1 MKRKARPVSGLSDTE
16 WAVMHCIWTLQ
27 RTSVREVFEELQ
39 DAHGWAYNT
48 VRTMMERL
56 RDKGFLA
63 CKKVGNMYFYTPT
76 RTRRSVSARALLDFA
91 EKVFEGAVG
100 PVFSHLIE
108 KEKLSDEE
116 LADIMEQIERR
127 KSE

>member
-1 MKRKARPVSGLSDTE
+1 MKRKERSGSGLSDAE
-16 WAVMHCIWTLQ
+16 WAVMHSIWELR

-39 DAHGWAYNT
+39 EDHGWAYNT

-76 RTRRSVSARALLDFA
+76 RTRRSVSTRALLDFA
-91 EKVFEGAVG
+91 DKVFEGAVG

-116 LADIMEQIERR
+116 LDDIMQQIKRG
-127 KSE
+127 KKK

>member
-1 MKRKARPVSGLSDTE
+1 MKQKEKPAHGLSDAE
-16 WAVMHCIWTLQ
+16 WAVMHCIWKLQ
-27 RTSVREVFEELQ
+27 RTSVREVFEELLEGR
-39 DAHGWAYNT
+39 GWAYNT

-63 CKKVGNMYFYTPT
+63 GKKVGNMYFYTPT
-76 RTRRSVSARALLDFA
+76 CTRRSASTRALLDFA
-91 EKVFEGAVG
+91 DKVFEGAVG

-116 LADIMEQIERR
+116 LTDILEQIERR
-127 KSE
+127 KGK